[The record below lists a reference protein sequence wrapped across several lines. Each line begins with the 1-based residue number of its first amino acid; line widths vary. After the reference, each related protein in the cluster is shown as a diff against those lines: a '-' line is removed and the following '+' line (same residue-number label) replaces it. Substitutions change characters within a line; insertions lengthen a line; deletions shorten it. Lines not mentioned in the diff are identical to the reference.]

1 MTIRKVLLVD
11 DEPDIRKIGTL
22 ALERVGGL
30 EVTQASSGVEALDVA
45 VAASPDVILLDVM
58 MPDLDGPAT
67 FSRLRELP
75 ELADTPIVFLTA
87 KVQKSEV
94 ERYMEL
100 GAKGVI
106 KKPFDPMTLAD
117 EVRRVAES

>member
-1 MTIRKVLLVD
+1 MIRKVLLVD

-30 EVTQASSGVEALDVA
+30 EVTQAGSGTEALELAPSVA
-45 VAASPDVILLDVM
+45 PDVTLLDVM

-67 FSRLRELP
+67 FAKLRELP
-75 ELADTPIVFLTA
+75 ALADTPIVFLTA
-87 KVQKSEV
+87 KVQKNEV
-94 ERYMEL
+94 ERYLAL

-117 EVRRVAES
+117 EVRRVVADA